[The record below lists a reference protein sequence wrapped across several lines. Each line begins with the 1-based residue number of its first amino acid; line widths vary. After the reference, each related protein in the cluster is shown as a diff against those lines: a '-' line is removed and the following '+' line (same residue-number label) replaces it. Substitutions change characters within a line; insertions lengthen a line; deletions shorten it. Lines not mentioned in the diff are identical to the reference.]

1 MSFFGN
7 HPQVLQL
14 EETDIVSILGFRSKT
29 PVSSKHI
36 ILAYL

>member
-7 HPQVLQL
+7 YPQVLQI
-14 EETDIVSILGFRSKT
+14 EEADVMPMPGFKSKT
-29 PVSSKHI
+29 PVSSKHQ

>member
-14 EETDIVSILGFRSKT
+14 EEADIVSIPGFKSKT
-29 PVSSKHI
+29 AVSPKHT
-36 ILAYL
+36 ILTYL